1 MTSLNL
7 GLIGAGKLGL
17 SLALILEEAGHTVYC
32 TDTNKNQRDLI
43 RTKQLKTVEPQI
55 ESMLSKSKTLEVVD
69 TLEGVYKLPVNF
81 LVVLTPSLENGSYDH
96 SAVDAVVDGLL
107 AENEKAPD
115 YSDKLFVVV
124 CTTMPKYC
132 MTVQERLKKYNYKV
146 LYSPEFIAQG
156 SIVQGM
162 KNPDM
167 VLIGGEDMSAMET
180 LKNIYASY
188 VKNTP
193 QYSLMSLTEAEICK
207 ISLNCFLT
215 TKISFA
221 NTIGDIV
228 IKVGGDPSKVLD
240 AVGADTRV
248 GKKFLRWGH
257 GYGGPCLPRDN
268 RAICYFADSIGIQ
281 NKIGI
286 ATDELNAIHLD
297 RLVEYVVSQND
308 KNKPFFFDGV
318 VYKKNTTILEESQQ
332 FELAKKLSQKN
343 HEVVIH
349 DTPYI
354 LKTIEEQY
362 GTQFKYATSL
372 TGSEE
377 QDYFCLNAYVK

>member
-1 MTSLNL
+1 MSSRNL

-32 TDTNKNQRDLI
+32 FDKNKTQSELI
-43 RTKQLKTVEPQI
+43 RNKQLNTVEPHI
-55 ESMLSKSKTLEVVD
+55 EDMLSKSKNLNVVD
-69 TLEGVYKLPVNF
+69 TLTDIYKLAVNF
-81 LVVLTPSLENGSYDH
+81 VVVLTPSLENGSYDH
-96 SAVDAVVDGLL
+96 SSIDSVVEELL
-107 AENEKAPD
+107 SENEKAPD
-115 YSDKLFVVV
+115 FSEKLLVIV

-156 SIVQGM
+156 TIVQGM

-167 VLIGGEDMSAMET
+167 VLIGGEDTGAMET

-188 VKNTP
+188 VGNTP
-193 QYSLMSLTEAEICK
+193 QYSLMTLTEAEICK

-228 IKVGGDPSKVLD
+228 VKAGGDPSRVLD
-240 AVGADTRV
+240 AVGADSRI

-268 RAICYFADSIGIQ
+268 RAISYFADSIGIE
-281 NKIGI
+281 NKIGL
-286 ATDELNAIHLD
+286 ATDEINNCHLD
-297 RLVEYVVSQND
+297 RLVEYVVKRNVN
-308 KNKPFFFDGV
+308 NKAFFFDGV

-332 FELAKKLSQKN
+332 LELAKRLAQKN
-343 HEVVIH
+343 YQVLIH

-354 LKTIEEQY
+354 LKTLEEQF
-362 GTQFKYATSL
+362 GPLFKYVSALSGT
-372 TGSEE
+372 EE
-377 QDYFCLNAYVK
+377 EDHFYLNAYIK